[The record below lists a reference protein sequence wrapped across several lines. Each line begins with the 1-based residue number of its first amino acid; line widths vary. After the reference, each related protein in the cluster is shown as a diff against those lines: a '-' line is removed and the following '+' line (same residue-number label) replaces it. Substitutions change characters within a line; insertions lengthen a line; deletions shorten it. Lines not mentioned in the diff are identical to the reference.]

1 MKLDIVASSKNDEYY
16 TPIYAIEPL
25 LKYIKMAKD
34 RKVSDMFNQAYLNG
48 RNTILPHED
57 EFVIWCPFDTDDSNY
72 VKLLKKD
79 YTVIH
84 THIDCGND
92 FFELA
97 TVNFIRDNFIDC
109 IISNPPYS
117 KKTEVLERL
126 FDLNVSFAMLV
137 GVVGLFESQKRFN
150 LFKNNEFE
158 VMYFNKRVS
167 FLSSFMDERPMVN
180 PPFSSV
186 YVCHNLLPDKIVFEE
201 LNKK

>member
-1 MKLDIVASSKNDEYY
+1 M
-16 TPIYAIEPL
+16 
-25 LKYIKMAKD
+25 
-34 RKVSDMFNQAYLNG
+34 
-48 RNTILPHED
+48 
-57 EFVIWCPFDTDDSNY
+57 
-72 VKLLKKD
+72 
-79 YTVIH
+79 
-84 THIDCGND
+84 
-92 FFELA
+92 
-97 TVNFIRDNFIDC
+97 DNSIDC

-126 FDLNVSFAMLV
+126 FGLNVSFAMLV